1 MKKFIAEF
9 KEFAL
14 KGNMIDLAIGMI
26 IATSFNAVVKSIV
39 DDLIMPAFGKLFGKG
54 DFTNLVAFPEYDET
68 GALIGGIKYG
78 MFIQNIINFLIIA
91 FCLFVA
97 IKLVNKLKNPKAKEE
112 APVEEAPAPKP
123 DDIVL
128 LEEIRDLLAKEK
140 ANN

>member
-39 DDLIMPAFGKLFGKG
+39 DHLMMPAFAFIFGKS
-54 DFTNLVAFPEYDET
+54 DFSQLVAFAEYDAD
-68 GALIGGIKYG
+68 GKLVGGIQYG
-78 MFIQNIINFLIIA
+78 MFIQNLVNFFIIA
-91 FCLFVA
+91 LCLFLMVKV
-97 IKLVNKLKNPKAKEE
+97 INKIKNPKPVEE
-112 APVEEAPAPKP
+112 APAAPAPKP

-140 ANN
+140 VNN

>member
-26 IATSFNAVVKSIV
+26 IATAFNAVVKSIV
-39 DDLIMPAFGKLFGKG
+39 DDIMMPAFGILLGGK
-54 DFTNLVAFPEYDET
+54 DFSGLAVTVGEAQ
-68 GALIGGIKYG
+68 IKYG
-78 MFIQNIINFLIIA
+78 MLIQNLINFVIIA
-91 FCLFVA
+91 LCLFIMV
-97 IKLVNKLKNPKAKEE
+97 KVMNKLKNPK
-112 APVEEAPAPKP
+112 PVEEAPAEEPAPKP

>member
-39 DDLIMPAFGKLFGKG
+39 DDLIMPAFALIFGKS
-54 DFTNLVAFPEYDET
+54 DFSQLVAFADYAEDGT
-68 GALIGGIKYG
+68 LLGGIKYG
-78 MFIQNIINFLIIA
+78 MFIQNMVNFVIIA
-91 FCLFVA
+91 FCLFLMV
-97 IKLVNKLKNPKAKEE
+97 KVMNKLKNPKPVEE
-112 APVEEAPAPKP
+112 APAAPAPKP
-123 DDIVL
+123 DDVVL

-140 ANN
+140 VNN